1 MDEPVRRIVGG
12 VMDIS
17 IVIASKD
24 RPELLQRVYRA
35 VCDQRIPSGIDY
47 EIIVVDDGST
57 PPYTAEQFPR
67 VRFLRTEG
75 VGPARARNLGV
86 AHASGT
92 VVMFTDDDVIVD
104 SEWLA
109 SAWEFLVAHREH
121 AGVTGDTSSP
131 PYDPIREHSVEDHV
145 GGSYLTCNVAYR
157 RQALLSVGGFD
168 RLFPHAAHEDRDLAW
183 RIEEQCGPVG
193 FCSEMKVVHPGRPF
207 TKAKWIRR
215 GTLAVDDWLV
225 IRRYPNRHASAVSV
239 RWQPVVRGA
248 RRWWSIGRGVKVWR
262 SPLSLLRWLAVAG
275 GQLLVLTYTCCFR
288 WGHLRDT
295 PVEPVPGLWAS
306 KRRLAY
312 VGPNPDPAL
321 PGAPGVA
328 GLILRELAT
337 RGYAFDIFI
346 VSSAEDAD
354 SRALD
359 NLQGIRYI
367 VETSSFQFMKWYSR
381 HRVSKM
387 VSSQVFSAMGRRRL
401 AKKLGAMHHA
411 SPYDAVYQFST
422 FESFGVP
429 RRSGIPVVIHP
440 STHATGELRWLRLE
454 NRQGMSA
461 DPWLQRW
468 VVERWLALRAQRQGR
483 DARRAM
489 GVMAISEVFGELVK
503 ADYGLAP
510 GAVRVVP
517 NCLDMEQFKSSYTY
531 HGGLAA
537 VGRLSSRK
545 GLEDI
550 RAYVEQTAN
559 PLVVNVVG
567 TASLWSNNSV
577 LLSGLSESVVKLWGH
592 LSRPNAVEVM
602 GGSAA
607 VVQLSRYEPFG
618 LTVAESLAVGVPVIV
633 TSAVGAAERIDER
646 CKWTIPAGD
655 IAALTASA
663 SEAALR
669 SEEERATIGR
679 LCRSEADRLFS
690 PTVVADEWET
700 AFSYFEE
707 RYRSRGESSSV
718 AMPK

>member
-1 MDEPVRRIVGG
+1 MDEPLRPITGG

-35 VCDQRIPSGIDY
+35 VCDQRIPSGINY

-57 PPYTAEQFPR
+57 PPYSAEQFPH

-86 AHASGT
+86 ANALGT

-104 SEWLA
+104 RDWLA
-109 SAWEFLVAHREH
+109 SAWEFLVAHPEC

-131 PYDPIREHSVEDHV
+131 PYNPIREHSVEDHD

-157 RQALLSVGGFD
+157 RQALLLVGGFD

-193 FCSEMKVVHPGRPF
+193 FNSEMKVVHPGRPF

-215 GTLAVDDWLV
+215 GTLAVDDWLI
-225 IRRYPNRHASAVSV
+225 IRRYPERHASAVSV

-248 RRWWSIGRGVKVWR
+248 RRWWSIGCGAAVWR
-262 SPLSLLRWLAVAG
+262 SPLSFLRWLTVAG
-275 GQLLVLTYTCCFR
+275 GQLLVLTYTCYFR
-288 WGHLRDT
+288 WGQLRDT

-354 SRALD
+354 SRALES
-359 NLQGIRYI
+359 LQGIRYI
-367 VETSSFQFMKWYSR
+367 VERSSFQFMKWYSR
-381 HRVSKM
+381 HRLSKM
-387 VSSQVFSAMGRRRL
+387 VSSQVFAAMGRRRL
-401 AKKLGAMHHA
+401 AKKLAAMHQA
-411 SPYDAVYQFST
+411 SPYDAIYQFST

-429 RRSGIPVVIHP
+429 KRSGIPVVIHP
-440 STHATGELRWLRLE
+440 STHASGELRWLRLE
-454 NRQGMSA
+454 NSQGMSA

-468 VVERWLALRAQRQGR
+468 VVERWLALRARRQRR
-483 DARRAM
+483 DARRAI
-489 GVMAISEVFGELVK
+489 GVMAISNVFGELIR
-503 ADYGLAP
+503 ADYGLAA

-517 NCLDMEQFKSSYTY
+517 NCLDLQQFKNSYSY

-550 RAYVEQTAN
+550 RAYAEQTVN

-592 LSRPNAVEVM
+592 LSRSSAVELM

-618 LTVAESLAVGVPVIV
+618 LTVAESLAAGVPVIV

-646 CKWTIPAGD
+646 CKWTIPVGD
-655 IAALTASA
+655 IGALAASA
-663 SEAALR
+663 CEASLR
-669 SEEERATIGR
+669 SDEERAKIGR
-679 LCRSEADRLFS
+679 LCRIEAERLFS
-690 PTVVADEWET
+690 PTVVADAWEA
-700 AFSYFEE
+700 AFSYFQE
-707 RYRSRGESSSV
+707 RFRTREESSSV
-718 AMPK
+718 ATPK